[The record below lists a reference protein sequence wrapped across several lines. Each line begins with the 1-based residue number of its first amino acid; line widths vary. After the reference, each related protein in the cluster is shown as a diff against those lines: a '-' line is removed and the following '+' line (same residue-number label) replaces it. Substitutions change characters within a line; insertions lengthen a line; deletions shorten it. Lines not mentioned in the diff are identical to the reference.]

1 METDRSG
8 GGGRQEEAVLRRQP
22 ARLDAAW
29 LGGALLADH
38 KIGRHMASMWVT
50 KDEYEEHGLTIAH
63 RKLFPY
69 N

>member
-1 METDRSG
+1 MC
-8 GGGRQEEAVLRRQP
+8 AQP
-22 ARLDAAW
+22 LLKYAGAISVMHDV

-50 KDEYEEHGLTIAH
+50 KDEYEEHGLTVAH

>member
-1 METDRSG
+1 M
-8 GGGRQEEAVLRRQP
+8 LRRQP